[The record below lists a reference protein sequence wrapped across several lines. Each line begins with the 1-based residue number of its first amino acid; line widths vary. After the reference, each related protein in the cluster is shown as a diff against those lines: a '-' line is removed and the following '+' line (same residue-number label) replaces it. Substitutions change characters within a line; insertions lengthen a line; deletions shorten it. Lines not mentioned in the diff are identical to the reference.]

1 MEGKWQGRLD
11 KLLEHL
17 TWVRRELSTL
27 GIDTMENYRRPEIF
41 QTDASRLVLDISNL
55 GLTGFEGEDV
65 LRRAGVQVEMSD
77 FHRLVLVCTVAD
89 RKEDFHK
96 LVEACRLLSQEKRKY
111 KGKTKKLTISREIPL
126 QMLSPKEAFEREKEL
141 IPLKEARGRICG
153 ELVGAYPPGIP
164 RFCPGELIDSEG
176 IEELLENQAQGA
188 SLFGLQEIR

>member
-1 MEGKWQGRLD
+1 MAGKSGQA
-11 KLLEHL
+11 LEHL
-17 TWVRRELSTL
+17 AGSGELSTL
-27 GIDTMENYRRPEIF
+27 EIDTMENYRSLRYF
-41 QTDASRLVLDISNL
+41 RQDASRLVLDISNL
-55 GLTGFEGEDV
+55 GLTGFEGEEV
-65 LRRAGVQVEMSD
+65 LRRASYKVEMSD
-77 FHRLVLVCTVAD
+77 FRSFGSVCTVAD

-176 IEELLENQAQGA
+176 I
-188 SLFGLQEIR
+188 